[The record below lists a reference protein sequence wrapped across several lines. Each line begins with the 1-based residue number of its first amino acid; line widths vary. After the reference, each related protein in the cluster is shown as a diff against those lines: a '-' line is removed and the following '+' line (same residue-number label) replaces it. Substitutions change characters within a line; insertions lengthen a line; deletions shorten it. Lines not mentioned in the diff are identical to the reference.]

1 MLYTMVCQ
9 IDEILSIKV
18 GNLIFDSVKPHVMAI
33 GKGRKSRTVY
43 IMSRT
48 VSILK
53 EHILVEHSK
62 TPNPDASLFF
72 SHSKGLFS
80 KVSMT
85 NNIVKKNRYHG
96 STHCQA
102 CLETI
107 RETQRHLLNKEIRNL
122 SDHNALDI
130 KALFH
135 KLPFASSSY
144 YNPNYVNDCLQDAC
158 AGKVGSHIIDANAG
172 DDCPAV
178 GYTIEV
184 GLCLSRGAQG

>member
-1 MLYTMVCQ
+1 MLYTMVCR

-62 TPNPDASLFF
+62 TPNPDASLLF

-85 NNIVKKNRYHG
+85 NNIVQKIDTTAARTVKPVWKQSGKLKDIFWIKK
-96 STHCQA
+96 
-102 CLETI
+102 
-107 RETQRHLLNKEIRNL
+107 
-122 SDHNALDI
+122 
-130 KALFH
+130 
-135 KLPFASSSY
+135 
-144 YNPNYVNDCLQDAC
+144 
-158 AGKVGSHIIDANAG
+158 
-172 DDCPAV
+172 
-178 GYTIEV
+178 
-184 GLCLSRGAQG
+184 

>member
-1 MLYTMVCQ
+1 MLYTMVCR

-53 EHILVEHSK
+53 EHILMEHSK

-85 NNIVKKNRYHG
+85 NNIVQKNRYHG

-107 RETQRHLLNKEIRNL
+107 RETQRHLLNKEIGTYQITMHLISRRCSISYHLLPVLIIIRIMFKPRRTGMTVIQGTAPGDNL
-122 SDHNALDI
+122 
-130 KALFH
+130 
-135 KLPFASSSY
+135 PG
-144 YNPNYVNDCLQDAC
+144 
-158 AGKVGSHIIDANAG
+158 AGG
-172 DDCPAV
+172 
-178 GYTIEV
+178 
-184 GLCLSRGAQG
+184 